1 MTQTNA
7 NFSGRMLLRMIV
19 LGAIVVI
26 ALIANVKFIDEMY
39 FTRQLTAT
47 GYVINGG
54 IIAIFLLG
62 MIKIVLTLMRY
73 MREEVALDR
82 TSANLEGGHEN
93 PLKGVNARSI
103 IARRYSTLSRLSE
116 QYAKI
121 NHSALAATL
130 LAVES
135 TRTSFAKYVSN
146 ILILTGV
153 FGTIVSLSIA
163 LAGASN
169 LLEDLQGTGSMG
181 MVIHGMSTALSTTFT
196 AILCYL
202 FYGYFYLKLGDAQSN
217 VLGKVEEITTIYL
230 LPRFSHDSESLL
242 HQVTGLVSGLREAA
256 TGMKQVQEDFAS
268 AGDSLDATIGGLA
281 ESVARVSGDL
291 SQVKQLLREGFRLPS
306 AGN

>member
-1 MTQTNA
+1 MNYT
-7 NFSGRMLLRMIV
+7 NFSGRMLLRMMV

-26 ALIANVKFIDEMY
+26 VLIANYQFVTELY
-39 FTRQLTAT
+39 FTRQLTTA
-47 GYVINGG
+47 GYFINGG
-54 IIAIFLLG
+54 IVAVFLLG
-62 MIKIVLTLMRY
+62 LTKIVLSLLRY

-82 TSANLEGGHEN
+82 VAAQLESGQEY
-93 PLKGVNARSI
+93 PLRGVNARSI
-103 IARRYSTLSRLSE
+103 IARRYQTLSRLSE

-169 LLEDLQGTGSMG
+169 LLEDLQTSDSMG

-217 VLGKVEEITTIYL
+217 VLGKVEEITSVHL

-242 HQVTGLVSGLREAA
+242 QQITGLVSGLREAA
-256 TGMKQVQEDFAS
+256 AGMRQIQEDFAS

-281 ESVARVSGDL
+281 ESVGRVNNDL
-291 SQVKQLLREGFRLPS
+291 GQVKQLLREGFRLPA
-306 AGN
+306 AGK

>member
-1 MTQTNA
+1 MNQT
-7 NFSGRMLLRMIV
+7 NFSGRMLLRMMIF
-19 LGAIVVI
+19 GAIVVV
-26 ALIANVKFIDEMY
+26 ALIANHQFVTDLY
-39 FTRQLTAT
+39 TTRQLTSA
-47 GYVINGG
+47 GYFINGG
-54 IIAIFLLG
+54 IVAIFLLG
-62 MIKIVLTLMRY
+62 LTKIVLSLLRY

-82 TSANLEGGHEN
+82 VAAHLQGGHDN

-103 IARRYSTLSRLSE
+103 IARRYQTVSRLSE

-135 TRTSFAKYVSN
+135 TRVSFAKYVSN

-169 LLEDLQGTGSMG
+169 LLEDIQATSSMG

-196 AILCYL
+196 AILCYM
-202 FYGYFYLKLGDAQSN
+202 FYGYFYLKLGDAQTN
-217 VLGKVEEITTIYL
+217 VLGKVEELTSVYL

-242 HQVTGLVSGLREAA
+242 HEVTGLVSALREAA
-256 TGMKQVQEDFAS
+256 AGMKQIQLDFAS

-281 ESVARVSGDL
+281 ESVGRVNSDL
-291 SQVKQLLREGFRLPS
+291 GQMKQLLREGFRLPP
-306 AGN
+306 AGK